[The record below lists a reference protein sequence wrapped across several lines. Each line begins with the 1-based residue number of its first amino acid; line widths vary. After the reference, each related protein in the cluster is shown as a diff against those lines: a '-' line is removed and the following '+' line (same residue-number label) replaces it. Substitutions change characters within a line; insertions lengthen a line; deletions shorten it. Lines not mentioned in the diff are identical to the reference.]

1 MDIQIKTVREN
12 EDGSADAELF
22 LDKDA
27 MALLIGEGFLSII
40 KEWIEQNKPNGN

>member
-1 MDIQIKTVREN
+1 MDIQVKIIREN

-27 MALLIGEGFLSII
+27 VALLIGEGFLSII
-40 KEWIEQNKPNGN
+40 KHWIDQNKPNGN

>member
-1 MDIQIKTVREN
+1 LNIEVKVVREN

-40 KEWIEQNKPNGN
+40 KQWIEQNKPNGN

>member
-12 EDGSADAELF
+12 ENGSADVELF